1 MEEEPERN
9 ETQHMTEVLLDSFWD
24 TLKAL
29 PILFIVYAVFELLEQ
44 VMPDKLKFAAA
55 RMGALGPLIG
65 AALGL
70 IPQCGVSA
78 AAASLY
84 ASGFIS
90 PGTLI
95 AVFLATS
102 DEAVPIMLAGA
113 VSVDLLYLLAA
124 KFLFGVLFGYLT
136 DLLLA
141 RRLKKQPEIAP
152 PDAGCEEGTERYAF
166 LWEAVKRTLH
176 IGLVIFLANV
186 LFGAVVELM
195 GEGFF
200 KSLFLE
206 GTLFTPFLSALL
218 GLFPNCA
225 TSVIIT
231 ELYLSG
237 QLGFAGTIAGLCTGA
252 GVGLIVLF
260 KNNRPI
266 KESLL
271 LLLVLYLSGSLS
283 GLLLLLCGVHP

>member
-1 MEEEPERN
+1 
-9 ETQHMTEVLLDSFWD
+9 MTEVLLDSFLD

-44 VMPDKLKFAAA
+44 VMPDRLRQAAG
-55 RMGALGPLIG
+55 RMGAFGPLVG

-70 IPQCGVSA
+70 IPQCGISA
-78 AAASLY
+78 ATASLY
-84 ASGFIS
+84 ATGFVS

-95 AVFLATS
+95 AVFLSTS
-102 DEAVPIMLAGA
+102 DEAVPVMLAGA
-113 VSVDLLYLLAA
+113 PLSADLLYLLAT
-124 KFLFGVLFGYLT
+124 KFFFAVLFGYLV
-136 DLLLA
+136 DLLFS
-141 RRLKKQPEIAP
+141 RRLKKQPAAVP
-152 PDAGCEEGTERYAF
+152 PEEPCGEMELRLAF

-176 IGLVIFLANV
+176 IGLVIFFANV
-186 LFGAVVELM
+186 LFGSIVELLSEDFL
-195 GEGFF
+195 G
-200 KSLFLE
+200 SLFLE

-260 KNNRPI
+260 KNNRPM
-266 KESLL
+266 KENFLL
-271 LLLVLYLSGSLS
+271 LTLLYLCGSLS
-283 GLLLLLCGVHP
+283 GLLLLLVGIHP